1 MKSLLMNSLTGGI
14 ILIAG
19 CFAGCGAGTD
29 AVKPDGVLGVMVRSQ
44 LPAAYQAAYDTV
56 QIERDFIELIRIAG
70 EGVETKVFLGTWCSD
85 SRREVPR
92 FLKVMDLAGASPA
105 AFTLIGLDRKMKSP
119 GGSEAPFHIE
129 RVPTFVFLK
138 QGKEIGRIVETPHT
152 SIEGDMVTILASGMN
167 Q

>member
-1 MKSLLMNSLTGGI
+1 MKYLMSGI
-14 ILIAG
+14 ILASV
-19 CFAGCGAGTD
+19 CFVGCGGGAD
-29 AVKPDGVLGVMVRSQ
+29 AVNRDGLLGVIMRSQ
-44 LPAAYQAAYDTV
+44 LPATYQATYDSV
-56 QIERDFIELIRIAG
+56 QIEKNFIDLIRIAG

-92 FLKVMDLAGASPA
+92 FLKVMDLAGTSSAG
-105 AFTLIGLDRKMKSP
+105 FTLFGLDRKMKSP

-138 QGKEIGRIVETPHT
+138 QGKEIGRIVEFPQT
-152 SIEGDMVTILASGMN
+152 SIEGDMVSILASGMN